1 VQARPSMVM
10 SPFASLT
17 AGEARTTSAP
27 MLGEACVLT
36 DQEIEVRA
44 AQRAST
50 PRCMHTSTLC
60 SCVAFTSL
68 GCWVALQ

>member
-1 VQARPSMVM
+1 MQARPSMVI

-17 AGEARTTSAP
+17 AKEARTTSAP

-44 AQRAST
+44 ARLCQYTALYAHQ
-50 PRCMHTSTLC
+50 HTVNRVAITTL
-60 SCVAFTSL
+60 
-68 GCWVALQ
+68 